1 MAKAKGS
8 IASVSSQVYG
18 LLEPF
23 EKDERLRIV
32 NGVLTLLGEGTVSSP
47 SRGSGSGT
55 GSGGGGAAS
64 VGGGA
69 GASGGDVH
77 QVADVRKGARAY
89 FDLKRPQG
97 KSEELATAARFHEL
111 TKDGAAATK
120 ADLERIISTE
130 ARRGFRTSNFPRDIE
145 NARGAKLFNPGGSS
159 TGGYTLSYVGQNF
172 VDALPDRKAAKAFK
186 KETRGAP
193 RKGKKKKRAKQAA
206 AK

>member
-8 IASVSSQVYG
+8 IANVSSQIYG

-32 NGVLTLLGEGTVSSP
+32 NGVLTLLGEGTVSGGGG
-47 SRGSGSGT
+47 GSGSGAP
-55 GSGGGGAAS
+55 SGGGGAAS
-64 VGGGA
+64 SGGGA
-69 GASGGDVH
+69 GASDGGVH
-77 QVADVRKGARAY
+77 QVAEVRKGARAY

-159 TGGYTLSYVGQNF
+159 TAGYTLSYVGQNF
-172 VDALPDRKAAKAFK
+172 VDALPNREAAKAFK
-186 KETRGAP
+186 KETRGAKP
-193 RKGKKKKRAKQAA
+193 RKGKKRAKKTA